1 MMLKILEKLE
11 EIEKEIYHR
20 GDRWLDTKQ
29 ASIHTNVS
37 AKTLERA
44 VAIGE
49 LKVSKKTG
57 KNLYRKS
64 ELDRW
69 LRS

>member
-1 MMLKILEKLE
+1 MIFKILEKLE
-11 EIEKEIYHR
+11 QIEKEIYQR

-29 ASIHTNVS
+29 ACIHTNVS

-49 LKVSKKTG
+49 LKVSKRLERIYIG
-57 KNLYRKS
+57 NQN
-64 ELDRW
+64 
-69 LRS
+69 

>member
-1 MMLKILEKLE
+1 MIFKILEKLE
-11 EIEKEIYHR
+11 QIEKEIYHR

-29 ASIHTNVS
+29 ACIHTNVS

-44 VAIGE
+44 VTIGE

>member
-44 VAIGE
+44 VTIGE

>member
-69 LRS
+69 LRA

>member
-1 MMLKILEKLE
+1 MIYKILEKLE
-11 EIEKEIYHR
+11 QIEKEIYHR

-29 ASIHTNVS
+29 ACIHTNVS
-37 AKTLERA
+37 SKTLERA
-44 VAIGE
+44 VTIGE

>member
-1 MMLKILEKLE
+1 MIYKILEKLE
-11 EIEKEIYHR
+11 QIEKEIYHR

-29 ASIHTNVS
+29 ACIHTNVS

-49 LKVSKKTG
+49 LKVSKQTG
-57 KNLYRKS
+57 KNQNRK
-64 ELDRW
+64 
-69 LRS
+69 